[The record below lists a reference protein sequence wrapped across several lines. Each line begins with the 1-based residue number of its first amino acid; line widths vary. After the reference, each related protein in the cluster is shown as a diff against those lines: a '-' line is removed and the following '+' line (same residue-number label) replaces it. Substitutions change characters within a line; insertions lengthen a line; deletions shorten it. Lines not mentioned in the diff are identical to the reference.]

1 VHRVCLRQFWVG
13 RNQKEEEKISF
24 ISFKNCSHILLLLR
38 SRVGDANAEGMNNA
52 GDRAI
57 TLDDV
62 VGHQD
67 RVAVLPLAPGE
78 KCGGLHRERLHQRAV
93 EQCSDLGAVSHKA
106 DDKGSEVNWGERERE
121 REREWQESGEIRSE
135 QPKTGCD
142 CGAVLTNGVGE
153 RSPLDNVVPRLLSVH
168 VHKDGFV

>member
-1 VHRVCLRQFWVG
+1 MHRVCLRQFWVG

-78 KCGGLHRERLHQRAV
+78 KCGGLHRERLHQGAV

-121 REREWQESGEIRSE
+121 KRERVRSGVNN
-135 QPKTGCD
+135 QKQGATA
-142 CGAVLTNGVGE
+142 GAVLTNGVGE